1 MLAVDTTIKLIPNNE
16 FAKVASDAQ
25 IERVAKALEANGMK
39 TLIAENSEEA
49 KRLVLDLVPR
59 ARKCTPTS
67 PKRWIRSV

>member
-39 TLIAENSEEA
+39 TLIAENA
-49 KRLVLDLVPR
+49 KRQSGWYSTSCR
-59 ARKCTPTS
+59 KARKSTPTS
-67 PKRWIRSV
+67 PKRWKRSA